1 MSNLVNVQEA
11 LDELGL
17 DQSDYDEFIL
27 DLKSFLE
34 EALPE
39 LDTAVNSLDFTEI
52 RAKAHAIKGALAN
65 LRFVAA
71 ASVAQI
77 IELQGKDS
85 QADGLGDHFLQLS
98 KVLEDSFQEIAS

>member
-27 DLKSFLE
+27 DLKSFLD

-39 LDTAVNSLDFTEI
+39 LNTAVNSLDFVEI

-65 LRFVAA
+65 LRFVGAA
-71 ASVAQI
+71 AVAQI

-85 QADGLGDHFLQLS
+85 VGANLGEHFLELS
-98 KVLEDSFQEIAS
+98 RVLNESFKEIGA